1 MNLMKHFGDGFDK
14 LRGNISVPLFINV
27 VNFGVGCGKGK

>member
-1 MNLMKHFGDGFDK
+1 MKHFGDGFDK

-27 VNFGVGCGKGK
+27 VNLGVGCSKSK